1 MPESNFR
8 DVGSTVNRILRQNL
22 LVEKSLFRSG
32 ASYFIDSA
40 PTQNVKN
47 ICLKQARLETSLARY
62 AHVGISP
69 DVDCYDIES
78 ATQSLWLHQVLEEVL
93 STPKNHSIHLF
104 CHHGSD
110 RTGVVVATIL
120 FLCNVPRDTIVKE
133 YAESVIPPLLSA
145 VRSRVMRLSPTSVSG

>member
-1 MPESNFR
+1 MFKLSHCKPPAIGKYVTNFL
-8 DVGSTVNRILRQNL
+8 TW
-22 LVEKSLFRSG
+22 
-32 ASYFIDSA
+32 
-40 PTQNVKN
+40 KN

-133 YAESVIPPLLSA
+133 YAESPNAQVPQIKKTLTILEFDDFEISIRDSLRENSQ
-145 VRSRVMRLSPTSVSG
+145 VDCLRLIFM